1 MQMSP
6 ENVLTAA
13 LTFPQRSNK
22 LTKETANKLTNRPMT
37 NAKIVPKHPAY
48 QSQRDLPF

>member
-13 LTFPQRSNK
+13 LTFPQQSNK
-22 LTKETANKLTNRPMT
+22 LTNKLTNT
-37 NAKIVPKHPAY
+37 KIVPKHPAY
-48 QSQRDLPF
+48 QSQRDLPL